1 MHWIFSPNMQDF
13 ILISSYSQRDD
24 VILMKGKVATSL
36 LAILVTVDR
45 KTKLVLRTGFHGQV
59 ALLYISTLT
68 MTGVDPAVILGG
80 SIDPSA
86 GFPFWHPFDFP
97 PTPT

>member
-1 MHWIFSPNMQDF
+1 
-13 ILISSYSQRDD
+13 
-24 VILMKGKVATSL
+24 MKGKVATSL
-36 LAILVTVDR
+36 LAIRWLVLVTVDR
-45 KTKLVLRTGFHGQV
+45 KTKLVLRTGFYGQV

-80 SIDPSA
+80 STDPSD